1 MGKLI
6 FSYTDKDFKNLNR
19 EVNKIEF
26 DVPDDMDINEYKVVC
41 VRLAAALGYGNKSIK
56 KSFGDL
62 VFGNEDVN
70 ELKDLLD
77 ELNITKIGN
86 KKIKR

>member
-6 FSYTDKDFKNLNR
+6 FTYTDKDFVQLNR
-19 EVNKIEF
+19 EANKIEF

-41 VRLAAALGYGNKSIK
+41 VRLASALGYSDKTIK

-70 ELKDLLD
+70 DLKELLD
-77 ELNITKIGN
+77 ELNIKGN
-86 KKIKR
+86 YKKSK

>member
-6 FSYTDKDFKNLNR
+6 FTYTDK
-19 EVNKIEF
+19 EF

-41 VRLAAALGYGNKSIK
+41 VRLASALGYSDKSIK

-70 ELKDLLD
+70 DLKEILD
-77 ELNITKIGN
+77 ELNIENRN
-86 KKIKR
+86 KKITK

>member
-1 MGKLI
+1 MGNLI
-6 FSYTDKDFKNLNR
+6 FTYTDKDFVELNR
-19 EVNKIEF
+19 EANKVEF

-41 VRLAAALGYGNKSIK
+41 VRLASALGYSDKTIK

-70 ELKDLLD
+70 DLKELLD
-77 ELNITKIGN
+77 ELNIKDRNKEITK
-86 KKIKR
+86 